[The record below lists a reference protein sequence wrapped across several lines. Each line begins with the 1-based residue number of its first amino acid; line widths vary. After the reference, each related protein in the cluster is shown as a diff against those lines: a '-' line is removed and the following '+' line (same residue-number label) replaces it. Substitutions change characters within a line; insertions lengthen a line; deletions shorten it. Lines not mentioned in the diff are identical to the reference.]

1 MNADLHGIVQSA
13 HVLLVSGSI
22 LLTQVTGENHF
33 CSIAGALRLP
43 LSGEELTQTR
53 FGFMKDHKL
62 GLFSGMGMVIANMI
76 GAGVFLSTGF
86 MAQDLTPTQILLAWT
101 IGAFLAL
108 SGARAYAGIAQII
121 PKSGGEYQYLS
132 SLVHPALGYLAGWAS
147 LLLGFS
153 APIAIDAMAAG
164 AFAKTLA
171 VWINPK
177 LFAALLVI
185 LLTGV
190 HAIGLR
196 FSVATQ
202 NVLVIIKIALVA
214 GFMIVGLAGGHNTWP
229 KWQPPSLASGF
240 PIGPFMQN
248 LFYIAFAF
256 SGWNAAVYAASEFKN
271 PRRDVPRAMVLGCA
285 IVGILYL
292 FVNWVFVANLTP
304 EQCKVVF
311 NYETARVT
319 LGHLVMKNLVGDF
332 GASCMSV
339 LAIIAFIS
347 AMSAMT
353 FLGPRV
359 YAAMAKDGF
368 LPRVL
373 EAREGKPP
381 IGAVILQGAIALF
394 LVFAYQL
401 GEILNNVGA
410 ILTLFS
416 ALTVSSLFWVCIR
429 HKNIARPAFVTLAS
443 ALFYLFLSGV
453 MLYFGFKQSP
463 TLNLWVGASI
473 LAALVGYF
481 ITRRRAALR
490 NGRIALQ
497 EEI

>member
-1 MNADLHGIVQSA
+1 
-13 HVLLVSGSI
+13 
-22 LLTQVTGENHF
+22 
-33 CSIAGALRLP
+33 
-43 LSGEELTQTR
+43 
-53 FGFMKDHKL
+53 MKDHRL

-86 MAQDLTPTQILLAWT
+86 MAQELTPKQIMLAWA

-108 SGARAYAGIAQII
+108 SGARAYAEIAQSV
-121 PKSGGEYQYLS
+121 PRSGGEYRYLS
-132 SLVHPALGYLAGWAS
+132 TLVHPALGYLAGWAS

-153 APIAIDAMAAG
+153 APIAIDAFAAG
-164 AFAKTLA
+164 AFASTLHSS
-171 VWINPK
+171 INPK
-177 LFAALLVI
+177 TFAALIII
-185 LLTGV
+185 LLTGM

-196 FSVATQ
+196 FSVTAQ
-202 NVLVIIKIALVA
+202 NVLVTIKIVLVV
-214 GFMIVGLAGGHNTWP
+214 GFVAAGLAGGHNAWP
-229 KWQPPSLASGF
+229 KWEPPAHPAGF
-240 PIGPFMQN
+240 PVGPFMQN

-271 PRRDVPRAMVLGCA
+271 PKRDVPRAMILGCA
-285 IVGILYL
+285 LVGVLYL

-311 NYETARVT
+311 TYETARVT
-319 LGHLVMKNLVGDF
+319 LGHLIMKSLVGNL
-332 GASCMSV
+332 GAACMSI

-347 AMSAMT
+347 AVSAMT

-359 YAAMAKDGF
+359 YAAMARDGF

-373 EAREGKPP
+373 EAKEGRPP

-401 GEILNNVGA
+401 QQILNNVGA

-416 ALTVSSLFWVCIR
+416 ALTVFSLFWIQFKR
-429 HKNIARPAFVTLAS
+429 KEFARPAFAGLVAG
-443 ALFYLFLSGV
+443 LFYLLLSGV
-453 MLYFGFKQSP
+453 MLYFGFRQSP

-473 LAALVGYF
+473 LMALIGYF
-481 ITRRRAALR
+481 VTKKRVAVR
-490 NGRIALQ
+490 NGHVPVQ
-497 EEI
+497 ESNPIVD

>member
-1 MNADLHGIVQSA
+1 M
-13 HVLLVSGSI
+13 
-22 LLTQVTGENHF
+22 
-33 CSIAGALRLP
+33 R
-43 LSGEELTQTR
+43 
-53 FGFMKDHKL
+53 DHRL
-62 GLFSGMGMVIANMI
+62 GLFSGMGMVVANMI

-86 MAQDLTPTQILLAWT
+86 MAQDLTPKQILLAWA

-108 SGARAYAGIAQII
+108 SGARAYAGIAQIE
-121 PKSGGEYQYLS
+121 PRSGGEYRYLS

-153 APIAIDAMAAG
+153 APIAIDAFAAG
-164 AFAKTLA
+164 AFANTLA
-171 VWINPK
+171 HGIDPK
-177 LFAALLVI
+177 LFAALLIV

-190 HAIGLR
+190 HAVGLR
-196 FSVATQ
+196 FSVNVQ
-202 NVLVIIKIALVA
+202 NALVLVKIFLVV
-214 GFMIVGLAGGHNTWP
+214 GFMAAGLAGGHNSWP
-229 KWQPPSLASGF
+229 SWQPPSHPEAF

-271 PRRDVPRAMVLGCA
+271 PTRDVPRAMVLGCGL
-285 IVGILYL
+285 VGILYL

-311 NYETARVT
+311 TYETARVT
-319 LGHLVMKNLVGDF
+319 LGHLIMKNLVGEF
-332 GASCMSV
+332 GAACMSV

-359 YAAMAKDGF
+359 YAAMARDGF
-368 LPRVL
+368 LPRIL
-373 EAREGKPP
+373 QGKEGKPP

-394 LVFAYQL
+394 LLFAYQL
-401 GEILNNVGA
+401 GEVLNNVGA

-416 ALTVSSLFWVCIR
+416 ALTVFSLFWVRIR
-429 HKNIARPAFVTLAS
+429 KENRVKPSFTSLA
-443 ALFYLFLSGV
+443 AATFYLILSGV

-473 LAALVGYF
+473 MTALVGYF
-481 ITRRRAALR
+481 ATKKKIGVQ
-490 NGRIALQ
+490 NGRVPVH
-497 EEI
+497 EELSQ